1 MIIDANEVESGTN
14 LHCDLCII
22 GGGTAGII
30 LAREFDDSDL
40 NVWLLESGGFEIE
53 QDTQELYTVS
63 QNSPPTRF
71 GKVYRVLIK
80 KTANMPACCSP
91 PTI

>member
-1 MIIDANEVESGTN
+1 MIIDANEIESGTN
-14 LHCDLCII
+14 LQCDLCII

-53 QDTQELYTVS
+53 QDTQEL
-63 QNSPPTRF
+63 
-71 GKVYRVLIK
+71 
-80 KTANMPACCSP
+80 
-91 PTI
+91 